1 MENIIFGI
9 RPLLEALQSG
19 ERPEK
24 ILLQQGLHGE
34 NFQDLFQIIRNE
46 KVPFQMVP
54 PEKLNRITKKN
65 HQGVIAYISGFS
77 YTTLHQVLPKIYE
90 QGEMPLLMIVDRV
103 TDVRN
108 LGAIARSAECFGA
121 HALVLPEKG
130 SAPVNA
136 DAIKTSAGALSK
148 LPVCR
153 EPNLLEAIAFLKES
167 GVLVVAAT
175 EKASKPLNNVL
186 LSGPVAFVMGSED
199 KGLSKAILTMAD
211 ETAFIPVNG
220 TISSLNVSVAA
231 GIFLYEARRQRKSKH
246 QHRK

>member
-1 MENIIFGI
+1 LENYIFGI
-9 RPLLEALQSG
+9 RPLIEALQNG

-24 ILLQQGLHGE
+24 VLLQQGLQGD
-34 NFQDLFQIIRNE
+34 NFHELFHMIRSA
-46 KVPFQMVP
+46 KIPFQLVP
-54 PEKLNRITKKN
+54 AEKLHRLTRKN
-65 HQGVIAYISGFS
+65 HQGVVAYISQIS
-77 YTTLHQVLPKIYE
+77 YSSIYQVLPKIYE
-90 QGEMPLLMIVDRV
+90 EGGLPLLVIIDRV

-121 HALVLPEKG
+121 HALVIPEKG

-136 DAIKTSAGALSK
+136 DAIKTSAGALLK

-167 GVLVVAAT
+167 GVQVIAAT
-175 EKASKPLNNVL
+175 EKASKPLNQCK

-211 ETAFIPVNG
+211 ESVAIPITGN
-220 TISSLNVSVAA
+220 IQSLNVAVAA
-231 GIFLYEARRQRKSKH
+231 GILLYEACRQRTS
-246 QHRK
+246 